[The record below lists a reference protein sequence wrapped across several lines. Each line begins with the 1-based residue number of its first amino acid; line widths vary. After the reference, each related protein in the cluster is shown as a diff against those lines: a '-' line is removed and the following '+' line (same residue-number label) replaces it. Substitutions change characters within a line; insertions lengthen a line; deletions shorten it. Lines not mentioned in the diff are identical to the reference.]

1 MAIRK
6 IIWLKITYNFFFW
19 KKNPSIFSSHIT
31 SADHRPLSPSPSVHH
46 QPTTI
51 LSTIAHH
58 PSSPILVIMRL
69 APTPPT
75 ITMSP
80 LCHLRRSSMLLEIW
94 FSTFLFFPFHLF
106 NLVHGDHFLPLLY
119 CSESGSE
126 WDFFV
131 QLLWILGFIVVLCSF
146 EFLFIVLLLGW
157 LCSLSFVH
165 ALYLLVVKK
174 LFF

>member
-1 MAIRK
+1 MRLSQSYIFGDFFE
-6 IIWLKITYNFFFW
+6 ITSFSFLSSKSFFSRTFPT
-19 KKNPSIFSSHIT
+19 NPFVFSLSSHVQTSISPKSFLSSHIT

-119 CSESGSE
+119 CSESVSE
-126 WDFFV
+126 
-131 QLLWILGFIVVLCSF
+131 
-146 EFLFIVLLLGW
+146 
-157 LCSLSFVH
+157 
-165 ALYLLVVKK
+165 
-174 LFF
+174 